1 MSEFVQW
8 ITHGVKR
15 SKGKVNS
22 RLVISLSVFFVVL
35 IVIGGIYLML
45 VSRIAARGR
54 HIEQLQADL
63 FRLQRETEYL
73 EVEIAEASAVSDL
86 WERAADLGFITAED
100 VEFLQPT
107 GNSAP

>member
-1 MSEFVQW
+1 MSEFMQW

-15 SKGKVNS
+15 GKDKVSS

-35 IVIGGIYLML
+35 ILIGAIYLML

-63 FRLQRETEYL
+63 FRLQRETEHL
-73 EVEIAEASAVSDL
+73 EVEIAEASAVVDL
-86 WERAADLGFITAED
+86 WERAAGLGFMPAAE
-100 VEFLQPT
+100 VEFLQPRGSNT
-107 GNSAP
+107 P